1 MAAGEEQ
8 YLELY
13 KRHRPKMWKDIIGQ
27 DKIVGSLRS
36 AVKANKISS
45 AYLFSGPRGTG
56 KTSGAKV
63 FASAINC
70 VNEKANARGE
80 ACGQCE
86 VCLNIQNDLQLGV
99 NYISMAN
106 KGGVDEVRKI
116 VDQARL
122 AQPVKR
128 SIWILDEVHNL
139 SPAAW
144 DSLLIPLESTKMQA
158 VFILCSTE
166 AHKIPQP
173 IISRV
178 QARRFSLVPED
189 TLREYLKSIIDS
201 EVLEVA
207 ENQLEAAVRL
217 GRGSVRD
224 TLTELEKILN
234 TGDFEISLGENLLVA
249 IQDAD
254 VLTVLKVVGQY
265 ATTGDKIRYLAEDL
279 YSDLRDLLLLR
290 TRGGE
295 ELVNGSPVDDPKAF
309 RDKVPASQHLAMLD
323 AIGDAVTSMSVGAA
337 DHRIILETA
346 LLKCVQRLKR
356 AQKAAEEG

>member
-1 MAAGEEQ
+1 MADAEK

-13 KRHRPKMWKDIIGQ
+13 KKHKPKNWSEIIGQ

-36 AVKANKISS
+36 AVRSNRIPV

-56 KTSGAKV
+56 KTTAAKV
-63 FASAINC
+63 LASAINC
-70 VNEKANARGE
+70 LDEKANKTGD
-80 ACGQCE
+80 ACGVCE
-86 VCLNIQNDLQLGV
+86 VCVNIQNDMQLGV
-99 NYISMAN
+99 QYISMAN

-122 AQPVKR
+122 AQPVRKTV
-128 SIWILDEVHNL
+128 WILDEVHNL

-144 DSLLIPLESTKMQA
+144 DSLLIPLESSKMQA
-158 VFILCSTE
+158 LFILCSTE
-166 AHKIPQP
+166 GHKIPDP
-173 IISRV
+173 IMSRI
-178 QARRFSLVPED
+178 QARRFNLVKDEII
-189 TLREYLKSIIDS
+189 RELLEKVIADD
-201 EVLEVA
+201 ELEV
-207 ENQLEAAVRL
+207 EEEQIEAALRL

-224 TLTELEKILN
+224 TLTELEKIIS

-254 VLTVLKVVGQY
+254 VVSVLKTVGQY
-265 ATTGDKIRYLAEDL
+265 AATGDKIRYLAEDL

-290 TRGGE
+290 ARGGE
-295 ELVNGSPVDDPKAF
+295 ELVANSPLEDTKTFKA
-309 RDKVPASQHLAMLD
+309 KVPANQHLAMLD

-356 AQKAAEEG
+356 ASKAAEEG